1 MLTSICSIL
10 KLFGVLTNQSMTNA
24 CVFTLIIYRT
34 FGEDLNSLN
43 IRQLHVNIGTNIKTS
58 QTIRLKA
65 VSMDW
70 SVSSV
75 MGGKSW
81 NIILTT
87 TRRTLVPTNAL
98 KLDVQIITLR
108 KNKDTNLLE
117 KWDSLNKYLRLEYS
131 TFQLKNQTRFKD
143 TPNLK
148 LLNLLQLSQIS
159 VIKG

>member
-65 VSMDW
+65 VSMD
-70 SVSSV
+70 
-75 MGGKSW
+75 
-81 NIILTT
+81 
-87 TRRTLVPTNAL
+87 
-98 KLDVQIITLR
+98 
-108 KNKDTNLLE
+108 
-117 KWDSLNKYLRLEYS
+117 
-131 TFQLKNQTRFKD
+131 
-143 TPNLK
+143 
-148 LLNLLQLSQIS
+148 
-159 VIKG
+159 